1 MKGSRQWLPHLTS
14 VRGQLILGVALVHA
28 VMMALFV
35 WDLTVRQQELLL
47 QRQAEQAQALAGSL
61 AVSTAG
67 WLAARDLAGLQEIIE
82 AQRRY
87 PELEFA
93 MLLDRQGQILAHSES
108 RRIGSFVRD
117 LPARTEPS
125 VVSSSAALVDVINP
139 VLLGGRQIGWVR
151 VGIGQRVAGDHL
163 AEITRNGLYYALAAI
178 VIGSLLAGWL
188 GARLT
193 RKLYAIRQV
202 TEAVIGGGARQ
213 RVPDLGSDEV
223 GALAHNFNAM
233 LDTLDR
239 RDTELIRSSHE
250 IAASEARQRA
260 LINAMPDLV
269 WLKDAEG
276 VYLFCN
282 PRFERFFGV
291 PEAQILGR
299 TDFDF
304 VSREQAEFFRAN
316 DQKAMLDAQPHVN
329 EEWITFADDGHRELL
344 ETIKTPLRD
353 STGGVIGVLGIG
365 RDMTERKRS
374 EELQRYAAYQSGV
387 AEMGVSVLH
396 NIGNAITAMTDDAN
410 ALRQAGEDFGRMADL
425 LKRGIEDSLK
435 RQAEGAETAGELER
449 LRAIQQETVRAIAQL
464 GEQVLQ
470 MRGERIG
477 RSVQHIA
484 DIVRIQQTVARPS
497 SSASTFDLGQAVASA
512 LSLQG
517 DNFNQHGIQVVVE
530 IDPALNQVTLPHNQV
545 MQALINVLK
554 NAYESIRLRQ
564 QEQPCA
570 GRIVLR
576 VQPMEGGRIRFSVED
591 NGAGITPEQ
600 RDNLFRFG
608 YSTKLRGTGFG
619 LHATALFVQELG
631 GRIALESDGPNLGAT
646 LIMELPCNFGLA
658 GNGSTQ

>member
-1 MKGSRQWLPHLTS
+1 MMGLRQWLPHLTG

-151 VGIGQRVAGDHL
+151 VGIGQRVASDHL

-213 RVPDLGSDEV
+213 RVPELGGDEV

-239 RDTELIRSSHE
+239 RDTELIQSSRE

-260 LINAMPDLV
+260 LINVMPDLV
-269 WLKDAEG
+269 WLKDVDG
-276 VYLFCN
+276 VYQFCN

-316 DQKAMLDAQPHVN
+316 DKKAMLDAQPHVN

-353 STGGVIGVLGIG
+353 AAGEVIGVLGIG

-396 NIGNAITAMTDDAN
+396 NIGNAITAMSDDAN
-410 ALRQAGEDFGRMADL
+410 ALRQAGEDFARMADL

-435 RQAEGAETAGELER
+435 RQHEGAATVGELER
-449 LRAIQQETVRAIAQL
+449 LRAIQQETARAIAHL

-497 SSASTFDLGQAVASA
+497 SSASSFDLGQAVASA

-517 DNFNQHGIQVVVE
+517 DNFNQHGIQVEVE
-530 IDPALNQVTLPHNQV
+530 IDPALSQVTLPHNQV

-564 QEQPCA
+564 QEEACA

-576 VQPMEGGRIRFSVED
+576 VHPIAGGRIRFSVED
-591 NGAGITPEQ
+591 NGAGIAPEQ
-600 RDNLFRFG
+600 KDNLFRFG
-608 YSTKLRGTGFG
+608 YSTKLRGSGFG

-631 GRIALESDGPNLGAT
+631 GSITLDSDGPNLGAT
-646 LIMELPCNFGLA
+646 LIMELPCNFGHT

>member
-316 DQKAMLDAQPHVN
+316 DQKAMLEAQPHVN

-484 DIVRIQQTVARPS
+484 DIVRIQQTVSRPS